1 MTLPPLGAA
10 TAAAHHLSSPLPAR
24 GLRVAW
30 FSPMPPS
37 PSGIAAYSAEV
48 LPLLRARGVAIDV
61 FTELPG
67 AAADG
72 LMAARDFVWMQR
84 RRPYDLTVYQ
94 LGNARCHDYMWGY
107 LFRYPGLVVLH
118 DAQIHQARA
127 QSLLQRWKPRR
138 DDYLAEFRANHP
150 DAPPDLGLLFE
161 AGLGGSLYGHWPL
174 VRLVLQGAR
183 LAAVHSPALA
193 RRLHETW
200 GVEVAA
206 LPMGVPD
213 PLDPPPALSPAG
225 IRARH
230 GVPDDA
236 VVVGAVGGVTPEKR
250 LPELLAAMAALG
262 DRQPAL
268 HLLVVGAAAAH
279 YDIVADAAARG
290 LSARVH
296 VTGFVEDA
304 ELGAY
309 LAAID
314 ICACMRWP
322 SNGETS
328 ASWWRAMAAG
338 RATIV
343 TDLVHQPELPV
354 LDPRGWRALGPAG
367 TAPVAVAIPI
377 LDEHKTIV
385 ETLDVL
391 GRSALTRTEIGDA
404 ARRYWKAHHTLGR
417 MAEAYEALLP
427 RAAARTAP
435 AVELP
440 AHLRKGGDEHL
451 MALLAPFGVDTPAGV
466 SNG

>member
-10 TAAAHHLSSPLPAR
+10 TAAAQDLPPLST
-24 GLRVAW
+24 LRVAW

-37 PSGIAAYSAEV
+37 SSGIAAYSTEV
-48 LPLLRARGVAIDV
+48 LPRLRARGVAIDV
-61 FTELPG
+61 FAEAP
-67 AAADG
+67 AHPADG
-72 LMAARDFVWMQR
+72 VVAAREFVWMHR

-127 QSLLQRWKPRR
+127 QSLLQRWEPRR
-138 DDYLAEFRANHP
+138 DDYLKEFCANHP
-150 DAPPDLGLLFE
+150 DAPEGLGLLFE

-200 GVEVAA
+200 GVDVAS

-213 PLDPPPALSPAG
+213 PLEPPPAVTSAA

-230 GVPDDA
+230 GVPEDA

-250 LPELLAAMAALG
+250 LPELLAAMAALA
-262 DRQPAL
+262 DRQPQL
-268 HLLVVGAAAAH
+268 HLLVVGAPAAH
-279 YDIVADAAARG
+279 YDIRADAAARG
-290 LSARVH
+290 LASRLH
-296 VTGFVEDA
+296 VTGFVDDA

-338 RATIV
+338 RVTVI

-354 LDPRGWRALGPAG
+354 VDPRGWRTQGPAG
-367 TAPVAVAIPI
+367 AAPVAVAIPI
-377 LDEHKTIV
+377 LDEHNTLV

-391 GRSALTRTEIGDA
+391 GRSALTRAEIGA
-404 ARRYWKAHHTLGR
+404 EARRYWHAHQTLDL
-417 MAEAYEALLP
+417 MADAYVALLP
-427 RAAARTAP
+427 RAAARMAP
-435 AVELP
+435 AVDLP
-440 AHLRKGGDEHL
+440 AHLRETGDEHL
-451 MALLAPFGVDTPAGV
+451 TALLAPFGVSAPAGV